1 MHAEY
6 FLRQPRRGRRRVESC
21 GELAVLGRSPS
32 VTHIERETLLEYA
45 RERNGE
51 RTSYIDVGRGERE
64 EKKGTG
70 AGAERRR
77 NKRG

>member
-1 MHAEY
+1 M
-6 FLRQPRRGRRRVESC
+6 
-21 GELAVLGRSPS
+21 LGRSPS

-64 EKKGTG
+64 EKKDTG